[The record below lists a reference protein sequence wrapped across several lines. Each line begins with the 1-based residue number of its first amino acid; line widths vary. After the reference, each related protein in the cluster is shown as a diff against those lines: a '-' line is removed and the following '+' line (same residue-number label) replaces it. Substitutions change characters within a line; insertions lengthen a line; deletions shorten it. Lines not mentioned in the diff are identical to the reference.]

1 MNAQTNK
8 TGIAKE
14 FANFQLLMRSIPSWT
29 VALFTVSVVSMN
41 LLANKEIH
49 TGVPWLALDAGLTM
63 SWMSFLAMDLIT
75 KRFGPKAAIQVS
87 MFAVGVN
94 MLMCVLLNLVTRL
107 PGNWS
112 AYYMFNNTEVNLALD
127 ATFGGTWYVV
137 FGSTVAF
144 LSSSI
149 VNALVNA
156 GIGNKLSNASFK
168 DFAIRS
174 YVSTLFAQY
183 VDNLVFAFVVSHT
196 FFGWSVLQCLTCA
209 ATGCLMELLCEV
221 VFSPVGYRVSKQWE
235 VDQVGSEYVNRRGV

>member
-1 MNAQTNK
+1 MNTQTNK

-14 FANFQLLMRSIPSWT
+14 LADFQLLMRSIPSWV

-49 TGVPWLALDAGLTM
+49 TGVSWLALDAGLTM

-75 KRFGPKAAIQVS
+75 KRFGPKAAIKVS
-87 MFAVGVN
+87 LFAVGVN
-94 MLMCVLLNLVTRL
+94 MLMCALLNLVTRI

-112 AYYMFNNTEVNLALD
+112 AYYTYNVLEVNQALD

-137 FGSTVAF
+137 LGSTIAF
-144 LSSSI
+144 IASSI

-156 GIGNKLSNASFK
+156 GIGNRLSNASFK

-174 YVSTLFAQY
+174 YVSTLLAQY

-196 FFGWSVLQCLTCA
+196 FFGWSTVQCLTCA

-221 VFSPVGYRVSKQWE
+221 VFSPFGYRVSKQWE
-235 VDQVGSEYVNRRGV
+235 VDRVGHEYVDRR